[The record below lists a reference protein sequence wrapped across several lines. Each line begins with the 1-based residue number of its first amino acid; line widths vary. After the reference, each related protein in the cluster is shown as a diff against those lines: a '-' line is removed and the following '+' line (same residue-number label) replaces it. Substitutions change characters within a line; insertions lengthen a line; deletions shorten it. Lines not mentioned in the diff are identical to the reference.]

1 VAQGLTQARH
11 WPWSTPEAKV
21 NPSVQV
27 VHKEE
32 LVQAL
37 QLAPQAVQ
45 VDSVLTK

>member
-1 VAQGLTQARH
+1 
-11 WPWSTPEAKV
+11 
-21 NPSVQV
+21 V

-45 VDSVLTK
+45 VDSELTKKPTLHRTHKLLTPGLH